1 MGHGKSGGGTD
12 AQGESIRREQRYRE
26 SLVNVA
32 CAAVVLDGLARPA
45 MRVGVT
51 DRGTR
56 DRMEGG
62 LDEGRSKLK
71 QAWGDATDNQCP

>member
-1 MGHGKSGGGTD
+1 
-12 AQGESIRREQRYRE
+12 
-26 SLVNVA
+26 
-32 CAAVVLDGLARPA
+32 

-62 LDEGRSKLK
+62 LDEVGSKLK
-71 QAWGDATDNQCP
+71 QAWGDATDN